1 MVRVFGLLIAALA
14 LMAPA
19 NAALLTYDFTNS
31 AVGVVDPASTGTA
44 TDFLGSG
51 AVGATT
57 WTTAAV
63 GQNTFEFTVGSM
75 PVLLSDLEIRG
86 RRIGGSN
93 AAARADVTVNY
104 QLDTGSG
111 FGALVYVDNYQPA
124 TTTGV
129 QPLDFTDLSLAPG
142 AKIRFVIDTA
152 LSGAG
157 ATAVSFEMDY
167 VRLNGGAVPEPASMA
182 IFGLMGA
189 GLAVRRFR
197 RK

>member
-19 NAALLTYDFTNS
+19 NAALLSYEFTNS
-31 AVGVVDPASTGTA
+31 AAGVVDPTSAGTA
-44 TDFLGSG
+44 TNFQGSG
-51 AVGATT
+51 SVGATS

-63 GQNTFEFTVGSM
+63 GQNTFEFTAGSS
-75 PVLLSDLEIRG
+75 PLLLTDLEIRG

-93 AAARADVTVNY
+93 GAARADVTVNY

-111 FGALVYVDNYQPA
+111 YGAPVFVDNYQPA
-124 TTTGV
+124 STTGV
-129 QPLDFTDLSLAPG
+129 NPLDFNDLVLLPG
-142 AKIRFVIDTA
+142 SKIRFVIDTA
-152 LSGAG
+152 LSGAL

>member
-19 NAALLTYDFTNS
+19 NAALLSYEFTNS
-31 AVGVVDPASTGTA
+31 AVGVVDPATAGTA
-44 TDFLGSG
+44 TDFQGSG
-51 AVGATT
+51 SVGPAS

-63 GQNTFEFTVGSM
+63 GQNTFEFTVGST
-75 PVLLSDLEIRG
+75 PLVLTDLEIRG

-93 AAARADVTVNY
+93 GAARADVAVSY

-111 FGALVYVDNYQPA
+111 YGSLVVIDSLQPGLSFA
-124 TTTGV
+124 P
-129 QPLDFTDLSLAPG
+129 QPYDFTDLVLLSG
-142 AKIRFVIDTA
+142 SKIRFVIDTA
-152 LSGAG
+152 LSGTG

>member
-19 NAALLTYDFTNS
+19 NAALLTYDFND
-31 AVGVVDPASTGTA
+31 AVGVVSPASLGTA
-44 TDFLGSG
+44 TDFQGSG
-51 AVGATT
+51 AFAGGS

-63 GQNTFEFTVGSM
+63 GQNTFEFTVGSTQL
-75 PVLLSDLEIRG
+75 LLSDLEIRG

-93 AAARADVTVNY
+93 LAARADVTVNY

-111 FGALVYVDNYQPA
+111 YGALVYVDNYQPA
-124 TTTGV
+124 STTGV
-129 QPLDFTDLSLAPG
+129 NPLDFTDLSLAPG
-142 AKIRFVIDTA
+142 TKIKFVIDTA
-152 LSGAG
+152 LTGAG

-167 VRLNGGAVPEPASMA
+167 VKLNGAAVPEPASMA
-182 IFGLMGA
+182 FFGLMGA

>member
-31 AVGVVDPASTGTA
+31 ATGDVDPAAPGSTA
-44 TDFLGSG
+44 TPFQGSG
-51 AVGATT
+51 AVGSTS

-63 GQNTFEFTVGSM
+63 GQNIFELTVGSV
-75 PVLLSDLEIRG
+75 PVQLTDLEIRG
-86 RRIGGSN
+86 RRLNGDPVAS
-93 AAARADVTVNY
+93 ARAEVAVSY
-104 QLDTGSG
+104 QIDTGSG
-111 FGALVYVDNYQPA
+111 YGSLIFVDSIQP
-124 TTTGV
+124 GSSYGI
-129 QPLDFTDLSLAPG
+129 QPYDFSDVLLTSG
-142 AKIRFVIDTA
+142 SKIRFVIDTTVGVGN
-152 LSGAG
+152 S
-157 ATAVSFEMDY
+157 VSFDMDY
-167 VRLNGGAVPEPASMA
+167 VKLNGGAVPEPASMA